1 MGKLIKYPEPDT
13 TKEIEK
19 DGLKVKIE
27 VYKADEGGW
36 ILEIEDEQWNST
48 VFDDI
53 FPSAKE
59 ALDAGVNAIREE
71 GIESFIGNSMG
82 ID

>member
-19 DGLKVKIE
+19 GGLKVKIE
-27 VYKADEGGW
+27 VYKADDGGW

-48 VFDDI
+48 VFDDLY
-53 FPSAKE
+53 PSAKE
-59 ALDAGVNAIREE
+59 ALNAGIMAIEEE
-71 GIESFIGNSMG
+71 GIESFIGNSEE
-82 ID
+82 